1 MLGALRHRFS
11 PRRNPSHGHRHTAD
25 REPFAA
31 QRLGFHSW
39 EGGAGGART
48 VETTQGSPGSP
59 DAHGVQG
66 GHVRD
71 PPRDAR

>member
-11 PRRNPSHGHRHTAD
+11 PRRNPSHGHRHTTAD

-31 QRLGFHSW
+31 QRLGFRSW

-48 VETTQGSPGSP
+48 VETTHGSP
-59 DAHGVQG
+59 DAHGVLG
-66 GHVRD
+66 GPVRD